1 MKRLL
6 LILTLFCLASTSWA
20 DQISREQALRQAQQF
35 LNQNGQ
41 GVALTMAETSMS
53 KARRRGQQVSDYYYV
68 FNAGQNQ
75 GYVVVS
81 GDDRTAPILGYSE
94 HGTFDVD
101 KIPCNMAAWLQGYAD
116 QIRYIQEHNIQPLQ
130 RRAVV
135 AHATIPDLIS
145 TKWNQGS
152 PYNNLLPTFGGKR
165 CVTGCVTTAMAQ
177 IMNYHRSSVGC
188 TAIPGYITESH
199 KIICENLPATTFNWD
214 DMGSSNAEVAK
225 LMKYSA
231 YALQADF
238 DPIGTNVWNDK
249 PAMALTNYFG
259 YGDGIQLADRDFY
272 TEEDWDMLIYNELA
286 NGRPVLYSGQADS
299 GGHSFVV
306 HGYSVQ
312 GGVGYYT
319 VNWGWG
325 GYQDGSYLLSAMTPA
340 DGGIGSGD
348 ISGNGYNYYQTAL
361 VGISTSNV
369 TPYQVEENVVLTT
382 EYFRLPDGDNTYT
395 IPKGYI
401 QFGPVYFYAKFKSNL
416 TRAYNIQY
424 NYKIYKDGVFQE
436 YLLQNPQTFTN
447 FGSGMYFPYPDKSAF
462 YLPDW
467 DTELGISFRS
477 PGTYKIVPVS
487 REAGTDEWH
496 ENIGSDTYYLT
507 GVVSSDMKLTMY
519 EGDPTGSGPTPPP
532 TPEVTQAE
540 LNELAASLTAQKDAI
555 DAKIAAIAANDAK
568 LDAISESLNEK
579 KAAID
584 ALEAQIKDIEA
595 KLENEYL
602 TADQKKEYR
611 DQLDVLK
618 SSSAAQKTTYD
629 TALSDLLALKSAS
642 ASLKSTL
649 NGLLTSV
656 NSENAAI
663 SSITT
668 KAALATSQSNIANI
682 ATQQSGCDVATET
695 TKVSVLDTTVKA
707 ISVSGIKSDLIALD
721 SAIDTAIAAAKE
733 ANEEEAK
740 AKLEAAK
747 KELLDA
753 YNKLSAELSQK
764 LNALADYEKTI
775 AALESDIK
783 KAQDAIDP
791 VEKQIAVIKE
801 NFKSDML
808 TAGQKS
814 DFGSKLEALDK
825 EKSDYADAVNT
836 LSERLAV
843 VSKTN
848 EQLKND
854 LAEIEKLISQGKAGI
869 DDLTIATLAEA
880 TKASQDAVNRFNGMS
895 ITEQEKDLMT
905 IKADLEKLSL
915 ESTVNE
921 LAALADDVD
930 KAIAEGKEA
939 YEKQQAEK
947 LAMAKEEC
955 QNAIDKMDELIN
967 NHQAYYDKL
976 KDAQEEL
983 KAKMKELDD
992 VMAELN
998 NQYADIEKMLNDLV
1012 AKQTSDQAADKIE
1025 KLQESLKKLADNI
1038 AELEKQHQM
1047 ISGQIEQLEDVM
1059 QHYDLLIKKTIDTH
1073 NQLPAILASAT
1084 DIADVEKIAK
1094 LTTNAFNELSSDG
1107 VDAYNLYVDNY
1118 STVIKNLN
1126 IYIENVNIVDKQAD
1140 SLKAAVEQETT
1151 AIQRV
1156 MVDESEVLGRYDMK
1170 GNPVN
1175 STYKGV
1181 QIIRLKNG
1189 KTIKINVK

>member
-6 LILTLFCLASTSWA
+6 LILTMFCLASTSWA
-20 DQISREQALRQAQQF
+20 EQITREQALRQAQQF
-35 LNQNGQ
+35 LNQNGK
-41 GVALTMAETSMS
+41 GAALTMAETSMS
-53 KARRRGQQVSDYYYV
+53 KARRRGQHVSDYYYV
-68 FNAGQNQ
+68 FNVGQNL

-116 QIRYIQEHNIQPLQ
+116 QIKYIQEHPEAQVTRGDVPT
-130 RRAVV
+130 
-135 AHATIPDLIS
+135 HADVSSLIS
-145 TKWNQGS
+145 TTWGQNA
-152 PYNNLLPTFGGKR
+152 PYNNLLPSVGGRK
-165 CVTGCVTTAMAQ
+165 CVTGCGATAMAQ
-177 IMNYHRSSVGC
+177 IMNFHGAPAGC
-188 TAIPGYITESH
+188 SGIPGYTTSTHSIV
-199 KIICENLPATTFNWD
+199 CDALPATTFDWGN
-214 DMGSSNAEVAK
+214 MGSDGEVAK
-225 LMKYSA
+225 LMQYCA
-231 YALQADF
+231 YALQADLDPDGTSAF
-238 DPIGTNVWNDK
+238 DNMIVN
-249 PAMALTNYFG
+249 ALTGYFG
-259 YGDGIQLADRDFY
+259 YGSGVQEAYHSTYGDA
-272 TEEDWDMLIYNELA
+272 DWDMLIYNEIA
-286 NGRPVLYSGQADS
+286 NSRPVILIGQSPTA
-299 GGHSFVV
+299 GGHFFIL
-306 HGYSVQ
+306 HGYTVS

-319 VNWGWG
+319 VNWGWNG
-325 GYQDGSYLLSAMTPA
+325 FEDGNFLLSAMDPA
-340 DGGIGSGD
+340 SVGAGFNDNQAVI
-348 ISGNGYNYYQTAL
+348 
-361 VGISTSNV
+361 VGISTSDV
-369 TPYQVEENVVLTT
+369 TPYQVEETAVLTSDDFSLNEGEK
-382 EYFRLPDGDNTYT
+382 EYS
-395 IPKGYI
+395 IPAGYS
-401 QFGPVYFYAKFKSNL
+401 QFGPIYFNYRFSNNL
-416 TRAYNIQY
+416 TRSYHFEINF
-424 NYKIYKDGVFQE
+424 KVYKDGEFME
-436 YLLQNPQTFTN
+436 MLLLNDMQIDD
-447 FGSGMYFPYPDKSAF
+447 FGPRLTISGSFGQ
-462 YLPDW
+462 YLPVFDGVSLRQAFA
-467 DTELGISFRS
+467 T

-487 REAGTDEWH
+487 REKGSSEWIDLI
-496 ENIGSDTYYLT
+496 NSDKQFVT
-507 GVVSSDMKLTMY
+507 GVVTSDMKLKMY
-519 EGDPTGSGPTPPP
+519 EGDPAGSGPTPPP
-532 TPEVTQAE
+532 TPEVTQAD

-579 KAAID
+579 KTAID
-584 ALEAQIKDIEA
+584 ALETLIKAIEA
-595 KLENEYL
+595 KLNNEYL

-618 SSSAAQKTTYD
+618 SSSTAQKTAYD
-629 TALSDLLALKSAS
+629 NALSDMSALKSTS

-682 ATQQSGCDVATET
+682 ATQQSGCDVNAET
-695 TKVSVLDTTVKA
+695 TKVSALDTTVKA
-707 ISVSGIKSDLIALD
+707 ISVSGIKSDLTTLD

-764 LNALADYEKTI
+764 QNALADYEKTI
-775 AALESDIK
+775 ASLESDIK

-791 VEKQIAVIKE
+791 VEKEIAAIKE
-801 NFKSDML
+801 NLKNDML

-814 DFGSKLEALDK
+814 DFESKLEALYK

-836 LSERLAV
+836 LSERLAL

-848 EQLKND
+848 EQLKED
-854 LAEIEKLISQGKAGI
+854 LAEIEKLISQGKARI
-869 DDLTIATLAEA
+869 DDLTITTLAEA
-880 TKASQDAVNRFNGMS
+880 TKASQDAVNKFNGMS
-895 ITEQEKDLMT
+895 IAEQEKDLMT

-915 ESTVNE
+915 ENTVKE

-930 KAIAEGKEA
+930 KAIAEGNEA

-947 LAMAKEEC
+947 LAKAKEEC
-955 QNAIDKMDELIN
+955 QNAIDKLDELVK
-967 NHQAYYDKL
+967 NHQADYDKL
-976 KDAQEEL
+976 KDAQEDM

-998 NQYADIEKMLNDLV
+998 NQYADIEKMLNDLI

-1025 KLQESLKKLADNI
+1025 KLQESLKELADII
-1038 AELEKQHQM
+1038 AKLENQRQM
-1047 ISGQIEQLEDVM
+1047 ISGQIGQLEDIM
-1059 QHYDLLIKKTIDTH
+1059 QHYDSLIKKIIDTH

-1084 DIADVEKIAK
+1084 DIADVEKVTK

-1107 VDAYNLYVDNY
+1107 VAAYNLYVENY
-1118 STVIKNLN
+1118 PTVIKNLN
-1126 IYIENVNIVDKQAD
+1126 IYIDNVIIVDKQAD
-1140 SLKAAVEQETT
+1140 SLEAAVEQETT

-1156 MVDESEVLGRYDMK
+1156 MVDESEVMGRYDMK
-1170 GNPVN
+1170 GNPVD
-1175 STYKGV
+1175 STYKGI